1 MEDTMNKEAQD
12 ILSRLIA
19 IDTEYHCDTI
29 GKIDKVYCLCAT
41 DASGRTF
48 KKWTVNYNGD
58 ILNELRAFYGVDNP
72 IYVEHAF
79 DKAER
84 RALKFLGTDNSKYQ
98 FICTY
103 HLAKMLQNSFC
114 KSSARVKLKKMIFET
129 DVEKIEEVNK
139 VKKAKVDSLSYAGLC
154 HKYGLALIDTQH
166 KDAMRKLCIDDMTE
180 GYEQQIMD
188 YCASD
193 TQFLIPLF
201 KQLFNE
207 YFKALKGSFCPL
219 RPGRFDNITPID
231 AVKCLVKQMQYVNE
245 FGDIADYGLPINA
258 DRVKKVKKN
267 APAYRE
273 KLKHDFNA
281 KYPGTFKVGKD
292 MLLHEDTRVLQGYL
306 KKSIDELGIKDY
318 PTSSTGKLSM
328 SSDVLKEYFG
338 HKDCFGE
345 HYRQLNKF
353 IRKLSGVSKQDDS
366 PFNYIIDGNIWYESL
381 QPYGT
386 ITSRCTPSTKRF
398 IFGWHKSLYGL
409 LNPKPGKWLV
419 ELDYG
424 SEETFVQ
431 ACICKDIAYNE
442 IYNSKD
448 IYLAFANKMR
458 LVPDADWNNM
468 PKAELKEKYHEVR
481 SSIKSLVLGLSY
493 GMGAKKL
500 SQRLGLTMAQ
510 AECYVEQVNRILGRS
525 TKYKGL
531 LRNRIQRC
539 EAFSLPDGFICKG
552 AEHFTDNNTTTIIN
566 FPFQSGG
573 GMILRVLVHFLTKA
587 IKEGTM
593 KAKVLATIHDAIFFE
608 VNEGDM
614 RTINQVSEMMR
625 EIANKV
631 LAAPEGWTIKVG
643 NPEIIK
649 QDEIWTP
656 EHNFDSQFIDLLN
669 FDVHNT

>member
-1 MEDTMNKEAQD
+1 MNNDAKE
-12 ILSRLIA
+12 ILNRLIA
-19 IDTEYHCDTI
+19 IDTEYHTNAQ
-29 GKIDKVYCLCAT
+29 GRIDKVFCICAT
-41 DASGRTF
+41 NSEGKQY
-48 KKWTVNYNGD
+48 KKWLGTSEKGTCPNIMDEIANFFWLKPEEMLTV
-58 ILNELRAFYGVDNP
+58 V
-72 IYVEHAF
+72 HCF
-79 DKAER
+79 DLAER
-84 RALKFLGTDNSKYQ
+84 RALKFLGTDNSIYD
-98 FICTY
+98 FICTW

-114 KSSARVKLKKMIFET
+114 KASARVKLKKTVFES
-129 DVEKIEEVNK
+129 DAEKIEEANK
-139 VKKAKVDSLSYAGLC
+139 IIKAKVDSLSYAGLC
-154 HKYGLALIDTQH
+154 RKYALALIDTKH
-166 KDAMRKLCIDDMTE
+166 KEAMRKLCIDDNTV
-180 GYEQQIMD
+180 GAEQQIMD
-188 YCASD
+188 YCAED

-207 YFKALKGSFCPL
+207 YYKALKGSFCPL
-219 RPGRFDNITPID
+219 RPGYFDNIKPMD
-231 AVKCLVKQMQYVNE
+231 AIKCLTKQMLYVNE
-245 FGDIADYGLPINA
+245 FGDIADFGIPLDA
-258 DRVKKVKKN
+258 DRVEKVKKN

-273 KLKHDFNA
+273 RLKSQFNV

-292 MLLHEDTRVLQGYL
+292 TLLHEDTKVLQEYL
-306 KKSIDELGIKDY
+306 KKCINELGIKDY

-328 SSDVLKEYFG
+328 SSDTLKEYFG

-345 HYRQLNKF
+345 HYRQLNKL
-353 IRKLSGVSKQDDS
+353 IRKLGGVSKQDDN

-409 LNPKPGKWLV
+409 MNPKKGKWLV

-431 ACICKDIAYNE
+431 ACICKDSAYNE

-458 LVPDADWNNM
+458 LVPDDDWNNL

-510 AECYVEQVNRILGRS
+510 AECYVEQVNRILGKS

-531 LRNRIQRC
+531 LRDRIQRC
-539 EAFSLPDGFICKG
+539 KSFSLPDGFICKG
-552 AEHFTDNNTTTIIN
+552 ADKVVDNNATTIIN

-587 IKEGTM
+587 IKEGKV
-593 KAKVLATIHDAIFFE
+593 KAKILATIHDAIFFE
-608 VNEGDM
+608 VDENDLQ
-614 RTINQVSEMMR
+614 TIQQVSEMMR
-625 EIANKV
+625 EMANKV
-631 LAAPEGWTIKVG
+631 LAAPEGWSIKVG
-643 NPEIIK
+643 SPEIIK
-649 QDEIWTP
+649 QGEVWTP
-656 EHNFDSQFIDLLN
+656 DHNFDAQFKDLLN
-669 FDVHNT
+669 FDG